1 MVLRGNTLLSLTSIS
16 SSGDGSPPLTA
27 LGCDPGACVRM
38 RLFRWKNNAYSLS
51 LQLSFQG
58 PGERAAFGSHG
69 LTELFQ
75 GSPRICLDHWLG
87 QVKPRPLLSAPSPS
101 SSSAAP
107 GPSDAP
113 VQRCPRDSAAPL
125 RGLRPTTSPVYLF
138 ETIYAMLSLHQAP
151 FWALYRYLSLSMKQV
166 LLCSHF
172 AATETEAQRR
182 QVTDPLPPPW
192 LSLQASRVGS

>member
-1 MVLRGNTLLSLTSIS
+1 MPLSLTSIS

-69 LTELFQ
+69 LTEPFQ

-107 GPSDAP
+107 GPQTLPSRDVPGTLLHLCMDSD
-113 VQRCPRDSAAPL
+113 QPRPL
-125 RGLRPTTSPVYLF
+125 FIYLKPF
-138 ETIYAMLSLHQAP
+138 MQCFLSTRHRSGHFIGIYPS
-151 FWALYRYLSLSMKQV
+151 V
-166 LLCSHF
+166 
-172 AATETEAQRR
+172 
-182 QVTDPLPPPW
+182 
-192 LSLQASRVGS
+192 